1 MRETNKN
8 NLPIPVCFF
17 FPTGKSWTTPNSAS
31 YISYVQR
38 RFCLAPLLEGLWVS
52 RSFDGKD
59 SLAAKLDTRQSTAP
73 KNKKKCPLKINGC
86 IFFRLK
92 LSFFW
97 GEQETFVFF
106 CLWGCIPWS
115 LKFLSQKACWKRK
128 KLNGWTMT
136 FLRVAGVVEGAVLTP
151 PGERGKSTQSSIVA
165 AECTWFCQTNLWQLC
180 YASIEEVVS

>member
-1 MRETNKN
+1 MRETDKN

-73 KNKKKCPLKINGC
+73 KNKKNVPWKSMVAFFFDWNCP
-86 IFFRLK
+86 
-92 LSFFW
+92 FFW
-97 GEQETFVFF
+97 GNRKPLFFFLFVGMDTLEPEVSLTKSLLETFEIEWLDDDVSPSGW
-106 CLWGCIPWS
+106 CCWRGGVNPPRWARKINPKLHSSCWMYMI
-115 LKFLSQKACWKRK
+115 LS
-128 KLNGWTMT
+128 N
-136 FLRVAGVVEGAVLTP
+136 
-151 PGERGKSTQSSIVA
+151 
-165 AECTWFCQTNLWQLC
+165 
-180 YASIEEVVS
+180 